1 MDNIIQKYNINIE
14 NSFRFLDQKELE
26 EFMDF
31 NADAHSHNFYILS
44 FLYEGTIDHY
54 SDFDN
59 KSVSAPAILLLDIDQ
74 VHTHPQIGSC
84 KMISIAFSTDFISSE
99 TDYFLEKVTYL
110 FSKSVLPI
118 STTQL
123 TELDEIIEM
132 ESKEIKKEF
141 PNEELIKA
149 LLNVLI
155 IQCLAI
161 SDSIVSANDDD
172 YGIYSDFKKLLNR
185 NYHKQHQ
192 VNFYAN
198 ELNVTTATLN
208 QIIKKSTF
216 KTPKQLIDQHLLLEA
231 KRLLY
236 WSKISVKEI
245 AYALG
250 FETDSYFNHFF
261 KKHTGKTP
269 KGFQRK
275 QSVE

>member
-1 MDNIIQKYNINIE
+1 MDNIIPKYNINIE
-14 NSFRFLDQKELE
+14 NNFMFLKQQELE

-59 KSVSAPAILLLDIDQ
+59 KSVSAPAILMLDIDQ
-74 VHTHPQIGSC
+74 VHTHPEIGSC

-110 FSKSVLPI
+110 FSKSFLPI
-118 STTQL
+118 STAQL
-123 TELDEIIEM
+123 KELDEIIEI

-172 YGIYSDFKKLLNR
+172 YGIYHDFKKLLNK
-185 NYHKQHQ
+185 NYRKQHQ
-192 VNFYAN
+192 LNFYAN
-198 ELNVTTATLN
+198 ELNITTAILN
-208 QIIKKSTF
+208 KNIKRSTF

-231 KRLLY
+231 KRILF
-236 WSKISVKEI
+236 WSKMSVKEV
-245 AYALG
+245 AYELG

-261 KKHTGKTP
+261 KKHIGETP
-269 KGFQRK
+269 KEFQRK
-275 QSVE
+275 QSAE